1 MVTKNEEMKRKLLRY
16 EDVIDENKELLK
28 INDELKLSN
37 SDMHT
42 MNMKL
47 MTRTNDFER
56 ENLSFRDQVNELSKR
71 ITSMDV
77 NIDKLIDE
85 KVHLENELELHKI
98 EKHKFDEVEQSLT
111 EVSEECSSKAEYMS
125 NVIAELSLAN
135 DALKA
140 QKMSMEM
147 ELIEQRQENSRLSN
161 QSFMHGIH
169 STPLLSS
176 TVPVSKTPS
185 LREELREEL
194 FDCKEEYLFDD
205 SLQDDN
211 HPDGIAVIATRKSFS
226 ENAAQ
231 DKFSVITQQCKKKFI
246 EKKSLVSRKL
256 DELMVENSPSGE
268 ESDHSKVIM
277 DELNSER

>member
-1 MVTKNEEMKRKLLRY
+1 M
-16 EDVIDENKELLK
+16 
-28 INDELKLSN
+28 
-37 SDMHT
+37 
-42 MNMKL
+42 
-47 MTRTNDFER
+47 
-56 ENLSFRDQVNELSKR
+56 SFRDQVNGRSKR
-71 ITSMDV
+71 FTSMDV

-85 KVHLENELELHKI
+85 KVHLENELEPHKI
-98 EKHKFDEVEQSLT
+98 EKYKFDEVERSLT
-111 EVSEECSSKAEYMS
+111 EVSEERSSKAEYTS

-140 QKMSMEM
+140 QKRSMEIK
-147 ELIEQRQENSRLSN
+147 LTEQRQENSRLSN

-246 EKKSLVSRKL
+246 EKKSLVFRKL
-256 DELMVENSPSGE
+256 DELMVENSPSVE
-268 ESDHSKVIM
+268 ESDHSKVIV
-277 DELNSER
+277 DELNSEMESFTEKFAELTEGKHSAEKMVVRLSNAMRKMKGEN